1 MLTTFF
7 ILSEEMHGLDTLLDL
22 VDDWNLDQDLPLE
35 DDDKDSWSQSSS
47 SLFEDDIL
55 DDSLLL

>member
-1 MLTTFF
+1 MEG
-7 ILSEEMHGLDTLLDL
+7 IDTLLDL
-22 VDDWNLDQDLPLE
+22 VDDWNLDPDLPLE
-35 DDDKDSWSQSSS
+35 DDDKDPWSSQSTS